1 MGHRHFRMGPSLRL
15 GLAGDAD
22 RDSES
27 DSGPRGSS
35 SRRGGRPPAGPGAG
49 PQAGAIIRDCPR
61 GAIGSDG
68 ARAKFPANPRTQ
80 AAAKSRDPK

>member
-27 DSGPRGSS
+27 DSGPGPEAPLS
-35 SRRGGRPPAGPGAG
+35 SRGAADPGPWGRPAG
-49 PQAGAIIRDCPR
+49 R
-61 GAIGSDG
+61 GDHS
-68 ARAKFPANPRTQ
+68 
-80 AAAKSRDPK
+80 